1 MLAVFLHC
9 VYINIH
15 HKVLFSQ
22 FPFLQ
27 QIIKRVA
34 KCMNALNV
42 YILDKAA
49 TLHPYMH
56 DIRGGVKW
64 HIILQRID
72 IIATSQPL
80 SFMWNAFHSWV
91 ASLYIRDCVDVSLI
105 RYISC

>member
-56 DIRGGVKW
+56 DIRGGGGW
-64 HIILQRID
+64 SGTLFCNES
-72 IIATSQPL
+72 TS
-80 SFMWNAFHSWV
+80 
-91 ASLYIRDCVDVSLI
+91 
-105 RYISC
+105 

>member
-1 MLAVFLHC
+1 MTDAGHVSTLCLYQHPPQSAF
-9 VYINIH
+9 
-15 HKVLFSQ
+15 FPQ

-56 DIRGGVKW
+56 DI
-64 HIILQRID
+64 
-72 IIATSQPL
+72 
-80 SFMWNAFHSWV
+80 WV
-91 ASLYIRDCVDVSLI
+91 VVVGEMGWW
-105 RYISC
+105 